1 MRCVEVVTRTI
12 SAAMNTP
19 KPLGKVNSYRDL
31 VVWQKSRSLAT
42 EAYRLC
48 MTPSFE
54 RHRGLSD
61 QIMRSA
67 VSIPSNIAEGD
78 ERGTNRDALR
88 FLQIARGSLAE
99 LETQLSIAEAIGI
112 IPQPVV
118 VKIAAQLDEVARLL
132 GGTIKMRKAREE
144 TDGR

>member
-1 MRCVEVVTRTI
+1 
-12 SAAMNTP
+12 MNTP

-31 VVWQKSRSLAT
+31 VVWQKSRSLASA
-42 EAYRLC
+42 AYRLC

-54 RHRGLSD
+54 RYRGLSD

-78 ERGTNRDALR
+78 ERGTNKDALR
-88 FLQIARGSLAE
+88 FLLIARGSLAE
-99 LETQLSIAEAIGI
+99 LETQLSIAEDLGI

-118 VKIAAQLDEVARLL
+118 GPIAAQLDEVARLL
-132 GGTIKMRKAREE
+132 GGTIKMRKAREDQGE
-144 TDGR
+144 

>member
-1 MRCVEVVTRTI
+1 
-12 SAAMNTP
+12 
-19 KPLGKVNSYRDL
+19 
-31 VVWQKSRSLAT
+31 
-42 EAYRLC
+42 
-48 MTPSFE
+48 
-54 RHRGLSD
+54 
-61 QIMRSA
+61 MRSA

-99 LETQLSIAEAIGI
+99 LETQLSIAESIGI

-118 VKIAAQLDEVARLL
+118 VQIAAQLDEVARLL

-144 TDGR
+144 ADGR

>member
-1 MRCVEVVTRTI
+1 
-12 SAAMNTP
+12 MNTP

-31 VVWQKSRSLAT
+31 AVWQKSLSLAT
-42 EAYRLC
+42 TAYRLC

-54 RHRGLSD
+54 RYRGLSD

-78 ERGTNRDALR
+78 ERGTNKDALR

-99 LETQLSIAEAIGI
+99 LETQLSIAEDLGI

-118 VKIAAQLDEVARLL
+118 VQIAAQLDEVARLL

-144 TDGR
+144 ADGR

>member
-1 MRCVEVVTRTI
+1 
-12 SAAMNTP
+12 MNTP

-31 VVWQKSRSLAT
+31 VVWQKSRLLAT

-48 MTPSFE
+48 MTHSFE

-78 ERGTNRDALR
+78 ERGTNKDALR

-99 LETQLSIAEAIGI
+99 LETQLSIAESIGI

-144 TDGR
+144 VDGE

>member
-1 MRCVEVVTRTI
+1 
-12 SAAMNTP
+12 MNTP
-19 KPLGKVNSYRDL
+19 KPFGKVNSYRDL
-31 VVWQKSRSLAT
+31 VVWQKARSLAT

-78 ERGTNRDALR
+78 ERGTNKDALR
-88 FLQIARGSLAE
+88 FLLIARGSLAE

-112 IPQPVV
+112 IPQSTVGQ
-118 VKIAAQLDEVARLL
+118 IATQLDEVARLL
-132 GGTIKMRKAREE
+132 GGTIKMRKAREDE
-144 TDGR
+144 RE

>member
-1 MRCVEVVTRTI
+1 
-12 SAAMNTP
+12 MNTP
-19 KPLGKVNSYRDL
+19 KPFGKVNSYRDL
-31 VVWQKSRSLAT
+31 VVWQKARSLAT

-48 MTPSFE
+48 MNPSFE

-78 ERGTNRDALR
+78 ERGTNKDALR
-88 FLQIARGSLAE
+88 FLLIARGSLAE

-112 IPQPVV
+112 IPQSTVGQ
-118 VKIAAQLDEVARLL
+118 IATQLDEVARLL
-132 GGTIKMRKAREE
+132 GGTIKMRKAREDE
-144 TDGR
+144 RE

>member
-1 MRCVEVVTRTI
+1 
-12 SAAMNTP
+12 MNTP

-31 VVWQKSRSLAT
+31 VVWQKSRSLASA
-42 EAYRLC
+42 AYRLC
-48 MTPSFE
+48 MTPAFE

-78 ERGTNRDALR
+78 ERGTNKDALR

-99 LETQLSIAEAIGI
+99 LETQLSIAESIGI
-112 IPQPVV
+112 IPQPVAV
-118 VKIAAQLDEVARLL
+118 QMAAQLDEVDRLL

-144 TDGR
+144 ADRR

>member
-1 MRCVEVVTRTI
+1 
-12 SAAMNTP
+12 MNTP

-48 MTPSFE
+48 MSSSFE

-78 ERGTNRDALR
+78 ERGTNKDALR
-88 FLQIARGSLAE
+88 FLLIARGSLAE

-112 IPQPVV
+112 IPQPLVG
-118 VKIAAQLDEVARLL
+118 KMTAQLDEVARLL
-132 GGTIKMRKAREE
+132 GGTIKMRKIREGE
-144 TDGR
+144 RK

>member
-1 MRCVEVVTRTI
+1 
-12 SAAMNTP
+12 MNTP
-19 KPLGKVNSYRDL
+19 KPFGKVNSYRDL

-48 MTPSFE
+48 MMPSFE

-78 ERGTNRDALR
+78 ERGTYKDALR
-88 FLQIARGSLAE
+88 FLLIARGSLAE
-99 LETQLSIAEAIGI
+99 LETQLSVAEAIGI
-112 IPQPVV
+112 IPQPKVSQ
-118 VKIAAQLDEVARLL
+118 IAAQLDEVARLL
-132 GGTIKMRKAREE
+132 GGTIKMRKARE
-144 TDGR
+144 DQRD

>member
-1 MRCVEVVTRTI
+1 
-12 SAAMNTP
+12 MNAP

-31 VVWQKSRSLAT
+31 VVWQKARSLAT

-61 QIMRSA
+61 QIMRTA
-67 VSIPSNIAEGD
+67 LSIPSNIAEGD
-78 ERGTNRDALR
+78 ERGTNKDALR
-88 FLQIARGSLAE
+88 FLLIARGSLAE

-112 IPQPVV
+112 IPRHMVGQ
-118 VKIAAQLDEVARLL
+118 IAAQLDEVARLL
-132 GGTIKMRKAREE
+132 GGTIKMRKAREDE
-144 TDGR
+144 GE

>member
-1 MRCVEVVTRTI
+1 
-12 SAAMNTP
+12 MNTP

-31 VVWQKSRSLAT
+31 VVWQKLRSLAT

-78 ERGTNRDALR
+78 ERGTNKDALR
-88 FLQIARGSLAE
+88 FLLITRGSLAE
-99 LETQLSIAEAIGI
+99 LETQLSIAESIGI
-112 IPQPVV
+112 IPQSMVGQ
-118 VKIAAQLDEVARLL
+118 IAAQLDEVARLL

>member
-1 MRCVEVVTRTI
+1 
-12 SAAMNTP
+12 
-19 KPLGKVNSYRDL
+19 
-31 VVWQKSRSLAT
+31 
-42 EAYRLC
+42 
-48 MTPSFE
+48 
-54 RHRGLSD
+54 
-61 QIMRSA
+61 MRSA

-118 VKIAAQLDEVARLL
+118 VKLAAQLDEVARLL

>member
-1 MRCVEVVTRTI
+1 
-12 SAAMNTP
+12 MNTP
-19 KPLGKVNSYRDL
+19 KPFGKVNSYRDL

-48 MTPSFE
+48 MTPSFV

-78 ERGTNRDALR
+78 ERGTNKDALR
-88 FLQIARGSLAE
+88 FLLIARGSLAE
-99 LETQLSIAEAIGI
+99 LETQLSIAEDLGI
-112 IPQPVV
+112 IPQPVIGQ
-118 VKIAAQLDEVARLL
+118 IAAQLDEVARLL
-132 GGTIKMRKAREE
+132 GGTIKMRKAREDE
-144 TDGR
+144 RE

>member
-1 MRCVEVVTRTI
+1 
-12 SAAMNTP
+12 MNTP
-19 KPLGKVNSYRDL
+19 KPFGKVNSYRDL

-48 MTPSFE
+48 MTTSFE

-78 ERGTNRDALR
+78 ERGTNKDALR
-88 FLQIARGSLAE
+88 FLLIARGSLAE

-112 IPQPVV
+112 IPQPMVDR
-118 VKIAAQLDEVARLL
+118 IAAQLDEVARLL
-132 GGTIKMRKAREE
+132 GGTIKMRKAREDE
-144 TDGR
+144 

>member
-1 MRCVEVVTRTI
+1 
-12 SAAMNTP
+12 MNTP

-48 MTPSFE
+48 LTPSFE

-88 FLQIARGSLAE
+88 FLQIARSSLAE

-144 TDGR
+144 VDGR

>member
-1 MRCVEVVTRTI
+1 
-12 SAAMNTP
+12 MNTP
-19 KPLGKVNSYRDL
+19 KPFGKVNSYRDL

-78 ERGTNRDALR
+78 ERGTNKDALR
-88 FLQIARGSLAE
+88 FLLIARGSLAE
-99 LETQLSIAEAIGI
+99 LETQLSIAEDLGI

-118 VKIAAQLDEVARLL
+118 GQMAVQLDEVARLL
-132 GGTIKMRKAREE
+132 GGTIKMRKAREDQRE
-144 TDGR
+144 QPLP

>member
-1 MRCVEVVTRTI
+1 
-12 SAAMNTP
+12 MNTP
-19 KPLGKVNSYRDL
+19 KPFGKVNSYRDL

-54 RHRGLSD
+54 RYRGLSD

-67 VSIPSNIAEGD
+67 ISIPSNIAEGD
-78 ERGTNRDALR
+78 ERGTNKDALR

-99 LETQLSIAEAIGI
+99 LETQLSIAEDLGI
-112 IPQPVV
+112 IPQPLVV
-118 VKIAAQLDEVARLL
+118 QIAAQLDEVARLL

-144 TDGR
+144 GGR

>member
-1 MRCVEVVTRTI
+1 
-12 SAAMNTP
+12 MNAP
-19 KPLGKVNSYRDL
+19 KPFGKVNSYRDL

-67 VSIPSNIAEGD
+67 VPIPSNIAEGD
-78 ERGTNRDALR
+78 ERGTNKDALR
-88 FLQIARGSLAE
+88 FLLIARGSLAE

-112 IPQPVV
+112 VPQPMVDR
-118 VKIAAQLDEVARLL
+118 IAAQLDEVARLL
-132 GGTIKMRKAREE
+132 GGTIKMRKAREDE
-144 TDGR
+144 

>member
-1 MRCVEVVTRTI
+1 
-12 SAAMNTP
+12 MNTP
-19 KPLGKVNSYRDL
+19 NPLGKVNSYRDL
-31 VVWQKSRSLAT
+31 VVWQKSRSLASA
-42 EAYRLC
+42 AYRLC

-54 RHRGLSD
+54 RYRGLSD

-78 ERGTNRDALR
+78 ERGTNKDALR

-99 LETQLSIAEAIGI
+99 LETQLSIAEDLGI
-112 IPQPVV
+112 IPQPAVV
-118 VKIAAQLDEVARLL
+118 QIAAQLDEVARLL

-144 TDGR
+144 DGR

>member
-1 MRCVEVVTRTI
+1 
-12 SAAMNTP
+12 MNTP
-19 KPLGKVNSYRDL
+19 KTLGKVNSYRDL
-31 VVWQKSRSLAT
+31 IVWQKARSLAT

-78 ERGTNRDALR
+78 ERGTNKDSLR
-88 FLQIARGSLAE
+88 FLLIARGSLAE

-112 IPQPVV
+112 IPLPVV
-118 VKIAAQLDEVARLL
+118 GEIAVQLDEVARLL

-144 TDGR
+144 ADGR

>member
-1 MRCVEVVTRTI
+1 
-12 SAAMNTP
+12 MNTP
-19 KPLGKVNSYRDL
+19 KPFGKVNSYRDL

-61 QIMRSA
+61 QIMCSA

-78 ERGTNRDALR
+78 ERGTNKDALR
-88 FLQIARGSLAE
+88 FLLIARGSLAE
-99 LETQLSIAEAIGI
+99 LETQLSIAEDLDIT
-112 IPQPVV
+112 PQPTVV
-118 VKIAAQLDEVARLL
+118 QIASQLDEVARLL
-132 GGTIKMRKAREE
+132 GGTIKMRKAREDQRE
-144 TDGR
+144 QPLP

>member
-1 MRCVEVVTRTI
+1 
-12 SAAMNTP
+12 MNTP
-19 KPLGKVNSYRDL
+19 KPFGKVNSYRDL

-78 ERGTNRDALR
+78 ERGTNKDALR
-88 FLQIARGSLAE
+88 FLLIARGSLAE
-99 LETQLSIAEAIGI
+99 LETQLSIAEDLGI
-112 IPQPVV
+112 IPQPTVV
-118 VKIAAQLDEVARLL
+118 QIASQLDEVARLL
-132 GGTIKMRKAREE
+132 GGTIKMRKAREDQRE
-144 TDGR
+144 QPLP

>member
-1 MRCVEVVTRTI
+1 
-12 SAAMNTP
+12 MNTP
-19 KPLGKVNSYRDL
+19 KPFGKVNSYRDL

-48 MTPSFE
+48 MTTSFE

-78 ERGTNRDALR
+78 ERGTNKDALR
-88 FLQIARGSLAE
+88 FLLIARGSLAE
-99 LETQLSIAEAIGI
+99 LETQLSVAEAIGI
-112 IPQPVV
+112 IPQPLVGQMAV
-118 VKIAAQLDEVARLL
+118 QLDEVARLL
-132 GGTIKMRKAREE
+132 GGTIKMRKAREDQRE
-144 TDGR
+144 QPLP